1 MSTLAQLRRPL
12 LDLHKTLVDAER
24 EDYERTRGRMSDGDF
39 LKALIDEPAFAW
51 LGALTALIVRLEE
64 FESPDLPKEYV
75 AEIRRL
81 LKPDA
86 GGSPFQRK
94 YGDLLQRRP
103 EALVAH
109 GAVMRAL
116 AGTSFAEGR
125 GRRQS

>member
-1 MSTLAQLRRPL
+1 MLLLANLRRPL

-24 EDYERTRGRMSDGDF
+24 EDYERGRGRLSDGEF
-39 LKALIDEPAFAW
+39 LKALIDDPAFAW

-64 FESPDLPKEYV
+64 VEPAAVPKEYV
-75 AEIRRL
+75 AELRRL

-86 GGSPFQRK
+86 AGSPFQRK
-94 YGDLLQRRP
+94 YAELLQKRP

-116 AGTSFAEGR
+116 QG
-125 GRRQS
+125 

>member
-1 MSTLAQLRRPL
+1 MATLAQLRRPL

-24 EDYERTRGRMSDGDF
+24 EDYERTRGRMSDGEF
-39 LKALIDEPAFAW
+39 LKALIDDPAFAW

-64 FESPDLPKEYV
+64 LEPAELPKEYV

-86 GGSPFQRK
+86 AGSPFQRK

-116 AGTSFAEGR
+116 QGKR
-125 GRRQS
+125 